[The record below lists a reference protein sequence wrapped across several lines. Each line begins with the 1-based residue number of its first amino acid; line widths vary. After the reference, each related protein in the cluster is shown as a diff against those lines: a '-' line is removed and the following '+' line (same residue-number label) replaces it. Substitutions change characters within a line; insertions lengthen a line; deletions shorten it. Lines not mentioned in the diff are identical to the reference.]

1 MRELFAAIVDF
12 LAGAL
17 QLFHG
22 WTGSYG
28 LAIILLTLAVKLA
41 LHPLT
46 RRQLRSM
53 KEMQFLAPQITA
65 LREKYKGDAQRMNA
79 EVMNLYRAHKVN
91 PFGGCL
97 PLLLQIPILWALFA
111 LFRPDRAAII
121 FNGATFLGMAL
132 EKAPSFAAIAASPV
146 LAVWPV
152 LVGLTTYLQQRL
164 SVTDPQQARLFI
176 FMPILVGYWGT
187 VFPVGMSLYWVV
199 STLAYMAEYYIVVGR
214 LAPPAPA
221 APVGP
226 DKPPAPILA
235 QRPKGTKKK

>member
-1 MRELFAAIVDF
+1 MVRDLFGAIVDV

-17 QLFHG
+17 QFFHG
-22 WTGSYG
+22 WTGNYG
-28 LAIILLTLAVKLA
+28 IAVILLTLAVKLV

-65 LREKYKGDAQRMNA
+65 LRAKYKGEPQRMNA

-111 LFRPDRAAII
+111 VFRRPDI
-121 FNGATFLGMAL
+121 FNGATFLGVPLDAVPSFGAIA
-132 EKAPSFAAIAASPV
+132 KAPL
-146 LAVWPV
+146 LAMWPV
-152 LVGLTTYLQQRL
+152 LVGATTYLQQRM
-164 SVTDPQQARLFI
+164 SVTDPQQARMFV
-176 FMPILVGYWGT
+176 FMPILVGYFAT
-187 VFPVGMSLYWVV
+187 AFPVGMSVYWVA
-199 STLAYMAEYYIVVGR
+199 STLAYILEYYIVVGR
-214 LAPPAPA
+214 LTPLAPA
-221 APVGP
+221 APIGP
-226 DKPPAPILA
+226 DKPPVPVLP

>member
-1 MRELFAAIVDF
+1 MINSIAEF
-12 LAGAL
+12 LAQVL
-17 QLFHG
+17 RVFFQ

-28 LAIILLTLAVKLA
+28 LAIILLTAAVKLA

-65 LREKYKGDAQRMNA
+65 LRERYKGDAQRMNA

-97 PLLLQIPILWALFA
+97 PLVAQIPILWALFA
-111 LFRPDRAAII
+111 VFRRPDI
-121 FNGATFLGMAL
+121 FNGATFLGMPL
-132 EKAPSFAAIAASPV
+132 EMVPSFAAIAKQPL

-152 LVGLTTYLQQRL
+152 LVGATTYLQQRL

-187 VFPVGMSLYWVV
+187 VFPVGLSVYWVV
-199 STLAYMAEYYIVVGR
+199 STLAYMVEYYAVVGR
-214 LAPPAPA
+214 LTPPRPA
-221 APVGP
+221 TPVGL
-226 DKPPAPILA
+226 DKPPVPVLP